1 MVTICLDSV
10 DEDVGVKARLELV
23 SRKSEQELQPGEQY
37 IARLMLVLD
46 LVMETGTVASVL
58 VRELLGAQ
66 MKAPLVNGRIG

>member
-1 MVTICLDSV
+1 M
-10 DEDVGVKARLELV
+10 GVKARLELV